1 MGWWGTICDLWFVI
15 CDLRFEVLID
25 HSADEVIEAE
35 IEFLLACLVQRSLR
49 IGFSL
54 ELGLE
59 PTSVVLQEFAL
70 LVRSRVGKLIGIDEG
85 CSTLCCLSK
94 ML

>member
-1 MGWWGTICDLWFVI
+1 MQLGLE
-15 CDLRFEVLID
+15 LLID
-25 HSADEVIEAE
+25 HSTNEVIEAE
-35 IEFLLACLVQRSLR
+35 IEFLLAGFVQRSLR

-85 CSTLCCLSK
+85 SSTLGCLSK

>member
-1 MGWWGTICDLWFVI
+1 MDNLG
-15 CDLRFEVLID
+15 FEVLID
-25 HSADEVIEAE
+25 HSADEVIKAE

-49 IGFSL
+49 IGFPL

-70 LVRSRVGKLIGIDEG
+70 LIGGRVGKLIGIDEG
-85 CSTLCCLSK
+85 SSTLGCLSK

>member
-1 MGWWGTICDLWFVI
+1 MILG
-15 CDLRFEVLID
+15 FEFLID
-25 HSADEVIEAE
+25 HGADEVIEAE
-35 IEFLLACLVQRSLR
+35 IEFLLAGFVQWSLR

-70 LVRSRVGKLIGIDEG
+70 LVRSRVRKLIGIDEG
-85 CSTLCCLSK
+85 SSTLGCLSK
-94 ML
+94 IL

>member
-1 MGWWGTICDLWFVI
+1 MQLGLE
-15 CDLRFEVLID
+15 LLID
-25 HSADEVIEAE
+25 HSTNEVIEPE
-35 IEFLLACLVQRSLR
+35 IVFLLAGFVCRSLW
-49 IGFSL
+49 IGCAL

-70 LVRSRVGKLIGIDEG
+70 LIGGRVGKLIGIDEG
-85 CSTLCCLSK
+85 SSTLGCLSK